1 MGFNGTKTPL
11 KPTGK
16 AKYQV
21 PKRRH
26 PERGYMEYCLEGEV
40 KEKFCKLFPI
50 HSNRR
55 MMEWFGI
62 SFATL
67 QRFKR
72 KLGLEKNM
80 KAVRREQSRDT
91 KRICEANGYYAS
103 LRGRTPS
110 EATLEGTRRYRATHP
125 HPLEILKQKNIR
137 KYREFIKRRSES
149 MRELRRIETLREKYG
164 LERKT
169 RFRCKTISPNGSA
182 QKHLMIKL
190 HNYFADADH
199 VTWVCY
205 DRQTRRSP
213 RMEATA
219 MRHGLRLV
227 EGDE

>member
-1 MGFNGTKTPL
+1 
-11 KPTGK
+11 
-16 AKYQV
+16 
-21 PKRRH
+21 
-26 PERGYMEYCLEGEV
+26 
-40 KEKFCKLFPI
+40 
-50 HSNRR
+50 
-55 MMEWFGI
+55 
-62 SFATL
+62 
-67 QRFKR
+67 
-72 KLGLEKNM
+72 
-80 KAVRREQSRDT
+80 
-91 KRICEANGYYAS
+91 
-103 LRGRTPS
+103 
-110 EATLEGTRRYRATHP
+110 
-125 HPLEILKQKNIR
+125 
-137 KYREFIKRRSES
+137 

-205 DRQTRRSP
+205 DSQTRRSP